1 MEEAK
6 SMREYFKQVEKE
18 AKANA
23 PGKVEVEKVCVCIII
38 DYAQNLEMPSYRS
51 DQPVCIQY
59 HAN

>member
-1 MEEAK
+1 
-6 SMREYFKQVEKE
+6 MREYFKQVEKE

-38 DYAQNLEMPSYRS
+38 DYAQNLEMPSFRS

-59 HAN
+59 PAN